1 MKSWLK
7 GLYYELNVNSLMKN
21 EKYEISQIFIA
32 LKKIFPCLKQW
43 SIQICELTIW
53 LKNWFIT
60 LTRVQHFWN
69 WALIEFFEFREN
81 WVHVESGREVL
92 GCCLLVQKN
101 CQVPFSPQT
110 NVVAWANN
118 RLGRTFDLSR
128 LFPGKR
134 EKRFCIFT
142 RALILRS
149 ANKTAKKSRAAAMAL
164 RSAVKITWI
173 YLHFWA
179 IFRGHEILEN

>member
-92 GCCLLVQKN
+92 GKEEPLDQLYIQI
-101 CQVPFSPQT
+101 
-110 NVVAWANN
+110 NN
-118 RLGRTFDLSR
+118 IQF
-128 LFPGKR
+128 F
-134 EKRFCIFT
+134 
-142 RALILRS
+142 A
-149 ANKTAKKSRAAAMAL
+149 
-164 RSAVKITWI
+164 
-173 YLHFWA
+173 
-179 IFRGHEILEN
+179 

>member
-92 GCCLLVQKN
+92 GTYTRMLWVEDDSKAEA
-101 CQVPFSPQT
+101 SPEQPVSGST
-110 NVVAWANN
+110 TAYS
-118 RLGRTFDLSR
+118 GKLS
-128 LFPGKR
+128 
-134 EKRFCIFT
+134 
-142 RALILRS
+142 
-149 ANKTAKKSRAAAMAL
+149 
-164 RSAVKITWI
+164 
-173 YLHFWA
+173 
-179 IFRGHEILEN
+179 

>member
-92 GCCLLVQKN
+92 GQEPLEYLDAALFWKSAQPKRAIFVKSSLKRISRSPPQMGVRIQEFLRYLK
-101 CQVPFSPQT
+101 PFS
-110 NVVAWANN
+110 
-118 RLGRTFDLSR
+118 S
-128 LFPGKR
+128 
-134 EKRFCIFT
+134 
-142 RALILRS
+142 
-149 ANKTAKKSRAAAMAL
+149 
-164 RSAVKITWI
+164 
-173 YLHFWA
+173 
-179 IFRGHEILEN
+179 